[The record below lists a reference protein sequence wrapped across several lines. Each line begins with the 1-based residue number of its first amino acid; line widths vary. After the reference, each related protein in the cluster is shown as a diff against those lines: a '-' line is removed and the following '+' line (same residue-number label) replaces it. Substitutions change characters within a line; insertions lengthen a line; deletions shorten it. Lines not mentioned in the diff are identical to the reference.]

1 VRAARHHFSDPV
13 LSISSLQELLSN
25 LYRLTLAEV
34 QLAQALINGW
44 TLQEFAER
52 QGLCIHTARSQ
63 FKSAAVRGG
72 VGRQGDF
79 VRVLLA
85 GPAMLHRRE

>member
-1 VRAARHHFSDPV
+1 MRAARHHFSDPV
-13 LSISSLQELLSN
+13 LSIPSLQDLLRN
-25 LYRLTLAEV
+25 PYRLT
-34 QLAQALINGW
+34 LAQALINGW

-63 FKSAAVRGG
+63 FKSAAVKVGM
-72 VGRQGDF
+72 GRQGDF

-85 GPAMLHRRE
+85 APAMQRWRE